1 VTLNLTATAG
11 YLEPLTDSLYLLVGS
26 NIVKFDT
33 GSALTY
39 TWKSKRFTL
48 PKPETFGVG
57 QIVAKSYPVSL
68 TFSTYDTDT
77 TYTLSVTSANSF
89 RLPSGKKYN
98 SVEIQVSGT
107 AEVEQ
112 ILLTG
117 SMDEMKQL

>member
-1 VTLNLTATAG
+1 M
-11 YLEPLTDSLYLLVGS
+11 
-26 NIVKFDT
+26 KFDS

-48 PKPETFGVG
+48 PKPETLGVA
-57 QIVAKSYPVSL
+57 QIVAKSYPVTM

-77 TYTLSVTSANSF
+77 TYTLSVTAANAF
-89 RLPSGKKYN
+89 RLPAGKKYN
-98 SVEIQVSGT
+98 SVEVQVSGT